1 MNETII
7 KFEKTSFPYRGG
19 LIRDALIKIRGH
31 QCEDCKLSYW
41 KNQLIPL
48 EAHHIDGD
56 KCNNN
61 LNNLKLLCPNCHTLT
76 PNYGTKNKKGIRKEI
91 SDEELINALKSF
103 PSIRQALFSLGMS
116 DAGANYERV
125 RILIKNN
132 PNLEILKDKNFSS
145 LKKEK
150 TCIDCGKIIS
160 LTSIRCSD
168 CASKAQRKVLRPERE
183 ILKKEVFN
191 ESFTSLGK
199 KYHVSDKTIQK
210 WCYYYNLPSKRK
222 DIKKY
227 SKEEWF
233 KL

>member
-1 MNETII
+1 
-7 KFEKTSFPYRGG
+7 
-19 LIRDALIKIRGH
+19 
-31 QCEDCKLSYW
+31 
-41 KNQLIPL
+41 
-48 EAHHIDGD
+48 
-56 KCNNN
+56 
-61 LNNLKLLCPNCHTLT
+61 
-76 PNYGTKNKKGIRKEI
+76 
-91 SDEELINALKSF
+91 
-103 PSIRQALFSLGMS
+103 MS